1 MFMES
6 DLQLLELAD
15 GVKDALK
22 NTGFLTIKSILGKSA
37 PEISEKVGV
46 DLYIAQIILQEAER
60 VSEKMAETP
69 IVYDLNPTDSANPA
83 TVAIDKKST
92 SDISP

>member
-1 MFMES
+1 MES

-22 NTGFLTIKSILGKSA
+22 NAGLLTIKSILGESA
-37 PEISEKVGV
+37 TDISEKVGV

-60 VSEKMAETP
+60 VSKKMVETP
-69 IVYDLNPTDSANPA
+69 ILYDLNPTDNTNPA
-83 TVAIDKKST
+83 AVAIDKKST
-92 SDISP
+92 SDITP